1 MPFTKLWLFFIF
13 VPSKMICNIAT
24 HQSGCI
30 RIQAILLIRPTP
42 KPTGCLTMVNS
53 IFFSLNHSHPVN
65 RQTNQFSTGMIRN
78 NYTKQVAFV
87 TKYMYHKSILLEER
101 KESVRHT

>member
-1 MPFTKLWLFFIF
+1 
-13 VPSKMICNIAT
+13 
-24 HQSGCI
+24 
-30 RIQAILLIRPTP
+30 
-42 KPTGCLTMVNS
+42 
-53 IFFSLNHSHPVN
+53 
-65 RQTNQFSTGMIRN
+65 MIRN